1 MDIHQCSV
9 RFNDNNINQHKAW
22 EYLQHRDMKKYPSYA
37 ALIAESVVY
46 FIEQDNTR
54 TENKIIEQENKL
66 IDKICKAVQKCIADA
81 LSSEI
86 LKQVFNSIKIRKI
99 ISNLKAIYPM
109 LIGITYAVM
118 IIDI

>member
-66 IDKICKAVQKCIADA
+66 IDKIQKCIADA

-86 LKQVFNSIKIRKI
+86 LKQVFNSDKNSEDNIESESN
-99 ISNLKAIYPM
+99 ISDVDWDYLCGN
-109 LIGITYAVM
+109 
-118 IIDI
+118 DN

>member
-22 EYLQHRDMKKYPSYA
+22 GISPTQRYEKISVLCSTYC
-37 ALIAESVVY
+37 ESVVY

-66 IDKICKAVQKCIADA
+66 IDKICKAVQKCIAYA

-86 LKQVFNSIKIRKI
+86 LKQVFNSDKNSEDNIESESN
-99 ISNLKAIYPM
+99 ISDVDWDYLCGN
-109 LIGITYAVM
+109 
-118 IIDI
+118 DN

>member
-22 EYLQHRDMKKYPSYA
+22 EYLQHRDTKKYPSYA

-54 TENKIIEQENKL
+54 T
-66 IDKICKAVQKCIADA
+66 
-81 LSSEI
+81 
-86 LKQVFNSIKIRKI
+86 
-99 ISNLKAIYPM
+99 
-109 LIGITYAVM
+109 
-118 IIDI
+118 

>member
-22 EYLQHRDMKKYPSYA
+22 EYLQHRDTKKYPSYA
-37 ALIAESVVY
+37 ALIADSVVY
-46 FIEQDNTR
+46 FIEQDNDNTR

-81 LSSEI
+81 LSS
-86 LKQVFNSIKIRKI
+86 
-99 ISNLKAIYPM
+99 
-109 LIGITYAVM
+109 
-118 IIDI
+118 